1 MAKFEIYQDAIGDYR
16 WRFQASNGNIL
27 AESSQGFNNRANC
40 EHSILLLKQQIS
52 NALISEEIK
61 AGASVTA
68 ER

>member
-16 WRFQASNGNIL
+16 WRFLASNGNIL
-27 AESSQGFNNRANC
+27 AESGQGFNNRANC
-40 EHSILLLKQQIS
+40 EHSIILLKQQVS

-61 AGASVTA
+61 SGASATT